1 MVNEIEVTDKEFL
14 RKMEESC
21 PFLRLSSDLF
31 SVHSLDSCFVYAS
44 QSVKELLGYMPDEMV
59 SVPLVDLCHPN
70 DRHTIHY
77 FLRHYDD
84 FDKYRVIYRIRRK
97 TGEYIWFESLFMID
111 KQSNLL
117 FCTSRDFTEYK
128 TTEEEL
134 EANRKKYEAL
144 VESFQD
150 TVGIVTVDGYWV
162 YMNDA
167 GKKLFGIT
175 SISEMI
181 GRSIFEHIPQEE
193 HRKIRDHFLSH
204 QEKEPFELTILRT
217 DRQIRYAEAKVIPTV
232 YKERKTCQIV
242 IRDLTERKKTEDMM
256 QQTEKLSVVGHLAAG
271 IAHEIRNP
279 LTAIKGFTQL
289 MKQEIPNSYL
299 DVVLTELER
308 VENIVSDL
316 LILAKPQASV
326 YEKVNMEKL
335 LNDTIFLFLS
345 EAHLHNI
352 EFINDLQLS
361 DPIIEGEGDKL
372 KQVYINLL
380 KNAIEAMP
388 NGGHISI
395 RAHERNTDYLITQ
408 IIDEG
413 VGIPRERISRL
424 GEPFYSTKEKGT
436 GLGLMICNRI
446 IKNHNGTLTIDSS
459 ENSGTTVTIKLPRR
473 CS

>member
-1 MVNEIEVTDKEFL
+1 MNDIEVTDKEWL
-14 RKMEESC
+14 RKMETYC
-21 PFLRLSSDLF
+21 PFLKLSSDLF
-31 SVHSLDSCFVYAS
+31 SLHSLDSCFVYAS
-44 QSVKELLGYMPDEMV
+44 HAAKELLGYMSNELV
-59 SVPLVDLCHPN
+59 SIPLVDLCHPN
-70 DRHTIHY
+70 DRHKISY

-84 FDKYRVIYRIRRK
+84 FEKYRVFYRIRRK
-97 TGEYIWFESLFMID
+97 TGEYIWFESLFMTE

-117 FCTSRDFTEYK
+117 YCTSRDFTEYK

-134 EANRKKYEAL
+134 EASRTKYQAL

-150 TVGIVTVDGYWV
+150 TVGIITVDGYWV
-162 YMNDA
+162 YMNEA
-167 GKKLFGIT
+167 GKKLFGVT
-175 SISEMI
+175 STSEMI
-181 GRSIFEHIPQEE
+181 GRSIFDFIPYEE
-193 HRKIRDHFLSH
+193 HRKIRDHILSH

-217 DRQIRYAEAKVIPTV
+217 DSQIRHAEAKVIPTI
-232 YKERKTCQIV
+232 YKERKTFQIV
-242 IRDLTERKKTEDMM
+242 IRDMTERKKTEDMM

-289 MKQEIPNSYL
+289 MNQEIPNTYL

-326 YEKVNMEKL
+326 CEKINLEKL

-352 EFINDLQLS
+352 EFITEIQLS
-361 DPIIEGEGDKL
+361 NPFIEGEGDKL

-388 NGGHISI
+388 DGGHIYI
-395 RAHERNTDYLITQ
+395 KAYQPNEDCLVTQ
-408 IIDEG
+408 ITDEG
-413 VGIPRERISRL
+413 VGIPPERISRL

-446 IKNHNGTLTIDSS
+446 IKNHGGALTIDSQ
-459 ENSGTTVTIKLPRR
+459 EDNGTTVSISLPRWLK
-473 CS
+473 